1 MGCDIDVIIQVLID
15 GKWVMVREM
24 RDIANPRYTRSLSA
38 LTSEE
43 YAELVKAH
51 SHHTYE
57 GANDDCECFGDFG
70 IHYWTP
76 RNYAFFR
83 RIANVRG
90 YYGEVANQ
98 RGVPDDLDDV
108 IRKIII
114 DYDDN
119 KEYKYTCPLD
129 LHSHT
134 YYYDEEID
142 VLDDSD
148 NYGFYSSNS
157 MREFKELLKRTRD
170 SFADKK
176 IRFLICFDNYR
187 TNER

>member
-1 MGCDIDVIIQVLID
+1 MGCDIDIIIQVLID
-15 GKWVMVREM
+15 GKWLMVREVC
-24 RDIANPRYTRSLSA
+24 DTANPRYTRSLSTLA
-38 LTSEE
+38 SEE
-43 YAELVKAH
+43 YAELVNAH

-57 GANDDCECFGDFG
+57 SGNDDCSCFDDFG
-70 IHYWTP
+70 IHHSIS

-98 RGVPDDLDDV
+98 RGVPDDLDSV
-108 IRKIII
+108 VRKIII
-114 DYDDN
+114 DDDDD
-119 KEYKYTCPLD
+119 KEYKYMSPLD

-142 VLDDSD
+142 ALDDSD
-148 NYGFYSSNS
+148 YYGFGSYNS
-157 MREFKELLKRTRD
+157 MREFKELLGKTRD

-176 IRFLICFDNYR
+176 IRFLICFDN
-187 TNER
+187 

>member
-1 MGCDIDVIIQVLID
+1 MCVREMGCDIHIIIQVLID
-15 GKWVMVREM
+15 GKWAMVREVC
-24 RDIANPRYTRSLSA
+24 DTANPSNVRALMALS
-38 LTSEE
+38 SEE
-43 YAELVKAH
+43 YVKLVEEH
-51 SHHTYE
+51 SHHTSE
-57 GANDDCECFGDFG
+57 GGDWDCECFNDFG
-70 IHYWTP
+70 IHHWTP

-98 RGVPDDLDDV
+98 KGVPDDLDDV
-108 IRKIII
+108 VRKIII
-114 DYDDN
+114 DDDDD
-119 KEYKYTCPLD
+119 KDYKYMCPLD

-142 VLDDSD
+142 SLDDSD

-157 MREFKELLKRTRD
+157 MSEFKELLKRTRD

-176 IRFLICFDNYR
+176 IRFLICFDN
-187 TNER
+187 